1 MGNSKPKKI
10 ASFNIDHINLRP
22 GLYVSR
28 VDKQNDVA
36 VTTFDLRLICPIIEP
51 PLSTAAMHTIEHL
64 GAVYLR
70 SRKGWK
76 DKVIYFGPMGCRTGF
91 YAIFFGEY
99 TARDVKRLFS
109 SMAKYII
116 NWEGDVPGATPKE
129 CGNYLDHNLHAAQ
142 IYMKKWL
149 KVITANKIG
158 YDQFTYPKK

>member
-1 MGNSKPKKI
+1 MGVTILLYLTKI
-10 ASFNIDHINLRP
+10 
-22 GLYVSR
+22 VE
-28 VDKQNDVA
+28 
-36 VTTFDLRLICPIIEP
+36 LIGEMSLKI
-51 PLSTAAMHTIEHL
+51 L
-64 GAVYLR
+64 
-70 SRKGWK
+70 
-76 DKVIYFGPMGCRTGF
+76 
-91 YAIFFGEY
+91 FGEY

-149 KVITANKIG
+149 RVITANKIG